1 MIYPC
6 RQSNGEYVLVLQCKV
21 YYSPCFACHAVLALL
36 GWLVP
41 YIRYDHSPRQSIV
54 EELRDSQKHC
64 RPLSFWAED
73 DFQFR
78 YILRIM
84 SLYYVA
90 AIDNPKEC

>member
-1 MIYPC
+1 MENMFWFFSAKFTILP
-6 RQSNGEYVLVLQCKV
+6 VLLVIPV
-21 YYSPCFACHAVLALL
+21 FALL
-36 GWLVP
+36 GWLVS
-41 YIRYDHSPRQSIV
+41 YIMYDHSPRQSIV

-90 AIDNPKEC
+90 ATDNPKEC